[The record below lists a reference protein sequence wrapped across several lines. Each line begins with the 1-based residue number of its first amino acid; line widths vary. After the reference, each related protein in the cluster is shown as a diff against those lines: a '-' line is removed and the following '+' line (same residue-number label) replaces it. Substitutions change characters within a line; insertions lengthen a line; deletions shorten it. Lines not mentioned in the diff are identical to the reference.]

1 MEVKVK
7 GTALKTTRDFVK
19 SKFPQQFNQWLNS
32 LPPVSKAIYDSILDA
47 SGWYPLKDG
56 YILPTRKIVE
66 IFYANDAKKGGEDL
80 GIFSAELALK
90 GFYKVFLIIASPNF
104 LMQRA
109 SKIFSTFYSP
119 TEIKAEMIN
128 ANAGLV
134 RITQFEGIDAALEYR
149 IAGWIRKALE
159 LANCK
164 EPNYQI
170 KKALSRGDTETEI
183 LYSWK

>member
-19 SKFPQQFNQWLNS
+19 SKFPQQFNQWLNA
-32 LPPVSKAIYDSILDA
+32 LPSDSKAIYESVLDA
-47 SGWYPLKDG
+47 SGWYPLKEA
-56 YILPTRKIVE
+56 YILPSRKIIE
-66 IFYANDAKKGGEDL
+66 MFFSNDFKRGGEEL

-90 GFYKVFLIIASPNF
+90 GFYKVFLLIASPNF
-104 LMQRA
+104 LMQRG

-119 TEIKAEMIN
+119 TDIKAEMIN
-128 ANAGLV
+128 ANSGIV

-164 EPNYQI
+164 DPNYQI
-170 KKALSRGDTETEI
+170 KKAISKGDDETYI
-183 LYSWK
+183 LYTWK

>member
-19 SKFPQQFNQWLNS
+19 SKFPQQYSQWLNALS
-32 LPPVSKAIYDSILDA
+32 SESKAIYESVLDA
-47 SGWYPLKDG
+47 SGWYPLKEA
-56 YILPTRKIVE
+56 YLLPARKIIE
-66 IFYANDAKKGGEDL
+66 MFYNNDFKKGGEDL

-90 GFYKVFLIIASPNF
+90 GFYKVFLLIASPNF
-104 LMQRA
+104 LMQRG

-128 ANAGLV
+128 SNSGIV
-134 RITQFEGIDAALEYR
+134 KIIQFEGIDSTLEYR

-164 EPNYQI
+164 DPNYQI
-170 KKALSRGDTETEI
+170 RKAISKGDNITEI
-183 LYSWK
+183 IYTWK